1 MSKAIIDISH
11 HQQPSKMDYDKLAQ
25 QVSWVIVRTQYG
37 LETVDKYYKTHHVE
51 FKKQGIP
58 TAAYAYVLCP
68 TSDEAV
74 EEAERF
80 YSLTVEFAPTFW
92 FLDVEEA
99 YLNRENISIYQ
110 KTLRELG
117 AKKVGVYI
125 AHHLY
130 KTLNLKIEEFDA
142 VWIPRYGTNDGTPQK
157 KPDYPCDLW
166 QYTSKGRL
174 EGYGGDLDLNC
185 LTGTKPLEYFINDG
199 KEEYITKK
207 QLSDIFYSMAE
218 RVKEND

>member
-1 MSKAIIDISH
+1 MNKAIIDISH

-51 FKKQGIP
+51 FKKRGIP
-58 TAAYAYVLCP
+58 TAAYAYVLCM
-68 TSDEAV
+68 TGGEAV

-92 FLDVEEA
+92 FLDIEEA
-99 YLNRENISIYQ
+99 FLNRDYVSVYQ
-110 KTLRELG
+110 KTLRKLG
-117 AKKVGVYI
+117 AEKVGVYI

-130 KTLNLKIEEFDA
+130 STINIMVEEFDA

-157 KPDYPCDLW
+157 RPDYPCDLW
-166 QYTSKGRL
+166 QYTSKGKL
-174 EGYGGDLDLNC
+174 EGYDGFLDLNR
-185 LTGTKPLEYFINDG
+185 LTGTKTLGYFVG
-199 KEEYITKK
+199 EEFVTKK

>member
-58 TAAYAYVLCP
+58 TAAYAYVLCL

-92 FLDVEEA
+92 FLDIEEA
-99 YLNRENISIYQ
+99 FLNRDYVSVYQ
-110 KTLRELG
+110 KTLRKLG
-117 AKKVGVYI
+117 AEKVGVYI

-130 KTLNLKIEEFDA
+130 STINIMVEEFDA

-157 KPDYPCDLW
+157 RPDYPCDLW
-166 QYTSKGRL
+166 QYTSKGKL
-174 EGYGGDLDLNC
+174 EGYDGFLDLNR
-185 LTGTKPLEYFINDG
+185 LTGTKTLGYFVG
-199 KEEYITKK
+199 EEFVTKK

>member
-1 MSKAIIDISH
+1 MNKAIIDISH
-11 HQQPSKMDYDKLAQ
+11 HQQPSRMDYDKLAQ

-58 TAAYAYVLCP
+58 TAAYAYVLCL

-92 FLDVEEA
+92 FLDIEEA
-99 YLNRENISIYQ
+99 FLNRDYVSIYQ
-110 KTLRELG
+110 KTLRKLG
-117 AKKVGVYI
+117 AEKVGVYI

-130 KTLNLKIEEFDA
+130 STINIMVEEFDA

-157 KPDYPCDLW
+157 RPDYPCDLW
-166 QYTSKGRL
+166 QYTSKGKL
-174 EGYGGDLDLNC
+174 EGYDGFLDLNR
-185 LTGTKPLEYFINDG
+185 LTGTKTLGYFVG
-199 KEEYITKK
+199 EEFVTKK

>member
-1 MSKAIIDISH
+1 MNKAIIDISH
-11 HQQPSKMDYDKLAQ
+11 HQQPSRMDYDVLSK
-25 QVSWVIVRTQYG
+25 QVDWVIIRTQYG
-37 LETVDKYYKTHHVE
+37 LDIIDNHYKTHHNE
-51 FKKQGIP
+51 FQKREIP
-58 TAAYAYVLCP
+58 TAAYAYVLCKNKN
-68 TSDEAV
+68 DAI
-74 EEAERF
+74 
-80 YSLTVEFAPTFW
+80 
-92 FLDVEEA
+92 EEA

-157 KPDYPCDLW
+157 KPDYPCDIW

-174 EGYGGDLDLNC
+174 EGYSGYLDLNC
-185 LTGTKPLEYFINDG
+185 LTGSKPLEYFINDG

>member
-58 TAAYAYVLCP
+58 TAAYAYVLCL

-92 FLDVEEA
+92 FLDIEEA
-99 YLNRENISIYQ
+99 FLNRDYVSIYQ
-110 KTLRELG
+110 KTLRKLG
-117 AKKVGVYI
+117 AEKVGVYI

-130 KTLNLKIEEFDA
+130 STINIMVEEFDA

-157 KPDYPCDLW
+157 RPDYPCDLW
-166 QYTSKGRL
+166 QYTSKGKL
-174 EGYGGDLDLNC
+174 EGYDGFLDLNR
-185 LTGTKPLEYFINDG
+185 LTGTKTLGYFVG
-199 KEEYITKK
+199 EEFVTKK